1 MKFEVVALC
10 ALLGITGCTTDRSAS
25 FGDQSVRDSS
35 GHITSGGKVGV
46 LRLMPGD
53 CFILGA
59 DEIEVVDGVP
69 CEDGHNAEVFS
80 IFEMAS
86 TDWPGSRAVA
96 QVAEKGCVDRF
107 RGATGHAFDPVHV
120 AITGYAPSER
130 SWGDDRKVLCV
141 VTTHDLGSVRGRV
154 TK

>member
-1 MKFEVVALC
+1 MKFAVTALC
-10 ALLGITGCTTDRSAS
+10 ALLGVAGCASTESAS
-25 FGDQSVRDSS
+25 LSDQSVRDSS
-35 GHITSGGKVGV
+35 GRITIGGEVGV
-46 LRLMPGD
+46 LQLKPGD
-53 CFILGA
+53 CFILGI
-59 DEIEVVDGVP
+59 DEIETVDAVP
-69 CEDGHNAEVFS
+69 CGDVHNAEVFS
-80 IFEMAS
+80 ILELAP
-86 TDWPGSRAVA
+86 TDWPGSQAIA

-107 RGATGHAFDPVHV
+107 RSATGHPFDPVHV